1 MVAGTLVA
9 WNRPTNPSTSVGRR
23 LHVDV
28 PVNDI
33 EDAADPLESLGN
45 EFRPVTKHGEDRG

>member
-1 MVAGTLVA
+1 MEPT
-9 WNRPTNPSTSVGRR
+9 TNPSTSVGRR

-28 PVNDI
+28 AVDDI

-45 EFRPVTKHGEDRG
+45 EFCPVTKHGEDRG